1 VPTYYFVAKSLKGEE
16 KRDKLEAKNERELA
30 KILREKGFI
39 LLRAEIEEKKKPEIF
54 KISLPFFN
62 RVSLVEKLMFTRNL
76 RVMISAGVPL
86 TRAIYTIAE
95 VVKTKRFKKVL
106 FEIAQKIEKGE
117 SFSKSL
123 SYFPSIF
130 SELFVSCIKTGEESG
145 TLEESLEI
153 LTEQMEREHEIKS
166 KIIGALLYP
175 SVIISVLIVIAILM
189 LTIVV
194 PKLEK
199 VFEELN
205 VELPATT
212 RFVIALG
219 NFFHN
224 FWYLLPFLILALIS
238 FFKTILKTE
247 SGKKIFYT
255 FLLKIPIFSPLIKK
269 SNCAFFTRNLS
280 SLILAGL
287 PLVKSLEIISKG
299 IGNIYYQNSLKEALK
314 RVKKGEKLSEILKKY
329 PDLYPPLVIQM
340 LAIGEETGETAT
352 VLKKL
357 SKFYEEEID
366 NTTKALTSII
376 EPLIMVVI
384 GVMIGF
390 FAISMIQPMYSM
402 LGGLK

>member
-1 VPTYYFVAKSLKGEE
+1 MPTYYFVAKSLKGEE

-153 LTEQMEREHEIKS
+153 LTEQKTNVIYVPRRSVSGSGDSYTAEILTNDGPKEVS
-166 KIIGALLYP
+166 IKVGLRGDSEIE
-175 SVIISVLIVIAILM
+175 VISGLS
-189 LTIVV
+189 
-194 PKLEK
+194 P
-199 VFEELN
+199 
-205 VELPATT
+205 
-212 RFVIALG
+212 G
-219 NFFHN
+219 DQ
-224 FWYLLPFLILALIS
+224 LIL
-238 FFKTILKTE
+238 
-247 SGKKIFYT
+247 
-255 FLLKIPIFSPLIKK
+255 
-269 SNCAFFTRNLS
+269 
-280 SLILAGL
+280 
-287 PLVKSLEIISKG
+287 
-299 IGNIYYQNSLKEALK
+299 
-314 RVKKGEKLSEILKKY
+314 GEL
-329 PDLYPPLVIQM
+329 
-340 LAIGEETGETAT
+340 
-352 VLKKL
+352 
-357 SKFYEEEID
+357 
-366 NTTKALTSII
+366 
-376 EPLIMVVI
+376 
-384 GVMIGF
+384 
-390 FAISMIQPMYSM
+390 
-402 LGGLK
+402 